1 MMIWTSNIYFLI
13 SFFLLQGID
22 SGIAPVTTFANP
34 AALCNRDIW
43 PSFGVAEGIPD
54 WRGVKLTF
62 SCLIRAG
69 VCGQMAL
76 LEGCRATHQ
85 CLVTHF
91 TRVSAHSCFGDK
103 VHGVPVRIGTRLIC
117 VPVTTV
123 LFSLTLRW
131 GSSGGWCACDSLSI
145 SYVFFPLLFSP
156 SWSVNWTD
164 NHNTSPFRRP

>member
-76 LEGCRATHQ
+76 LEGCRATHTSALSPTLHVCQ
-85 CLVTHF
+85 LIVALEIRCTVCLLGSVHAS
-91 TRVSAHSCFGDK
+91 SAFLWQPYC
-103 VHGVPVRIGTRLIC
+103 
-117 VPVTTV
+117 
-123 LFSLTLRW
+123 
-131 GSSGGWCACDSLSI
+131 
-145 SYVFFPLLFSP
+145 FPLLSDEGHPGAGVHVVACLSLTFFS
-156 SWSVNWTD
+156 SSLLTFMKCELD
-164 NHNTSPFRRP
+164 R